1 MLHQKLPV
9 LLAVLLLMAR
19 GSLAQG
25 QSTPA
30 QRPKPE
36 PDYQE
41 VNVPVPRAVSLVTD
55 VVRVLL
61 FRNEDTNKVQ
71 ALIDRRRARSEK
83 RDQSLSVSI
92 PRTKLT
98 KALGLVE

>member
-1 MLHQKLPV
+1 
-9 LLAVLLLMAR
+9 MAK
-19 GSLAQG
+19 GSLVQG

-41 VNVPVPRAVSLVTD
+41 VNVPMPRAVSLVIN

-71 ALIDRRRARSEK
+71 KLINWRRARSEK
-83 RDQSLSVSI
+83 RDQGLSVSI

-98 KALGLVE
+98 KPLELVE

>member
-1 MLHQKLPV
+1 MLHQQLPV
-9 LLAVLLLMAR
+9 LLAALLLMAK

-25 QSTPA
+25 QS
-30 QRPKPE
+30 E

-41 VNVPVPRAVSLVTD
+41 VNVSVPRAVSLVTD

-61 FRNEDTNKVQ
+61 FRDEDTDKIQ
-71 ALIDRRRARSEK
+71 ALIDRRRARSKK

-92 PRTKLT
+92 PRIKLT
-98 KALGLVE
+98 NALGLVE

>member
-1 MLHQKLPV
+1 
-9 LLAVLLLMAR
+9 MAK
-19 GSLAQG
+19 GSLVQG

-36 PDYQE
+36 PDYQG
-41 VNVPVPRAVSLVTD
+41 VNVPVPRAVSLVIN

-71 ALIDRRRARSEK
+71 KLINWRRARSEK
-83 RDQSLSVSI
+83 RDQDLSVSI

-98 KALGLVE
+98 KALELVE